1 MKALAAVATSKPFLL
16 AILIAWAEMVI
27 TSYWTDPNN
36 VTGTIMSG
44 VDWVIKLVM
53 FGGAESL
60 PLVYLT
66 LLFMFP
72 MFFIFIPAI
81 ILLKIRNKRG
91 AQNANA

>member
-1 MKALAAVATSKPFLL
+1 MKALAAVAANKLFLYG
-16 AILIAWAEMVI
+16 IQIAWAAMVI

-72 MFFIFIPAI
+72 MFFILIPAI
-81 ILLKIRNKRG
+81 ILLKIRKKRG